1 LVGEKRGNSVFAL
14 VPGAR
19 EQISDVLPEVGCGWS
34 VSGVVTGGSSG
45 SGRLAP
51 TTASAA
57 AGKMSTDN
65 RPAATSADAVT
76 AGMAWIATP
85 IDAAVTMTG
94 SEVACSSPAATAPRL
109 PTVRT

>member
-1 LVGEKRGNSVFAL
+1 VLLEADCWLSALALALPVARRRPVLVG
-14 VPGAR
+14 
-19 EQISDVLPEVGCGWS
+19 GWS
-34 VSGVVTGGSSG
+34 VSGAVTRGSSG
-45 SGRLAP
+45 SGRPAP
-51 TTASAA
+51 ITASAA
-57 AGKMSTDN
+57 AGKMSTDS

-76 AGMAWIATP
+76 LGMARIATP